1 MKKEEKAKIVLPSLI
16 SLPEIKE
23 EISVGKFKRSGHL
36 ADQMLKYNN
45 PKEKGQLSLF
55 DSLSSTTKNAIENE
69 GIQISEIVEGIKLS
83 PSEQKVIDCLSK
95 LLHQKSQTTNPK
107 LNDYYSGNQDY
118 EMVQYGDDK
127 NTVAPKLAFT
137 IYELTQEYKGG
148 EHVGG
153 KDLKNVVSI
162 LQELDTKRF
171 LVSYIETTKTKDGGR
186 IEKKIEDFK
195 KLIHILNISKTTF
208 DKKDVEIEKKEETI
222 VLLSP
227 IFIRQ
232 IDSKFI
238 LYPNDINKRTIIA
251 YGSHTISEITFRLRD
266 YLIRELSSKR
276 YAPEIGLNKLYF
288 LLAEKWMKEN
298 RKKKVIEF
306 TNKAIETAKK
316 LGLLVNF
323 EIKTASN
330 GDSKIVFELN
340 PDWE

>member
-1 MKKEEKAKIVLPSLI
+1 MKKDDKIKIVPPII
-16 SLPEIKE
+16 SLPEIIE
-23 EISVGKFKRSGHL
+23 DNSVGKYKRSGHL
-36 ADQMLKYNN
+36 TDQMLKYDY
-45 PKEKGQLSLF
+45 PKETKQLSLF
-55 DSLSSTTKNAIENE
+55 DELSSTTINAIESE

-95 LLHQKSQTTNPK
+95 LLHHKSQNSNP
-107 LNDYYSGNQDY
+107 NINTYYSGNQDY
-118 EMVQYGDDK
+118 EMVQYGSDRA
-127 NTVAPKLAFT
+127 TIAPKLAFT

-148 EHVGG
+148 ERVGG

-195 KLIHILNISKTTF
+195 KLIHILKISETTY
-208 DKKDVEIEKKEETI
+208 DNKDVEISKQEETI
-222 VLLSP
+222 ILLSP

-266 YLIRELSSKR
+266 YLMRELSSKR
-276 YAPEIGLNKLYF
+276 YNPEIGLNKLYF

-298 RKKKVIEF
+298 RKKKVAEY
-306 TNKAIETAKK
+306 TDKAIETVKK
-316 LGLLVNF
+316 LGLLESF
-323 EIKTASN
+323 ELKKASN
-330 GDSKIVFELN
+330 GEQKMVFKLN
-340 PDWE
+340 AGWE

>member
-1 MKKEEKAKIVLPSLI
+1 
-16 SLPEIKE
+16 
-23 EISVGKFKRSGHL
+23 
-36 ADQMLKYNN
+36 
-45 PKEKGQLSLF
+45 LF
-55 DSLSSTTKNAIENE
+55 DSLNDSTKNAIVNE
-69 GIQISEIVEGIKLS
+69 GILVSEIVEGIKLS

-107 LNDYYSGNQDY
+107 QNDYYSGNQDY

-127 NTVAPKLAFT
+127 KAIAPKLAFT
-137 IYELTQEYKGG
+137 IYELTREYKGG

-153 KDLKNVVSI
+153 KDIKNVSSI

-195 KLIHILNISKTTF
+195 KLIHILNISKTTY
-208 DKKDVEIEKKEETI
+208 DKKNIEIDKKEDTI

-251 YGSHTISEITFRLRD
+251 YGSHTISEITLRLRD

-276 YAPEIGLNKLYF
+276 YNPEINLNKLYF

-298 RKKKVIEF
+298 RKKKVSEF
-306 TNKAIETAKK
+306 TNKAIETVKK
-316 LGLLVNF
+316 LGLLLNH
-323 EIKTASN
+323 EIKTGAT
-330 GDSKIVFELN
+330 GEAKVVFKLN
-340 PDWE
+340 KDWE

>member
-1 MKKEEKAKIVLPSLI
+1 
-16 SLPEIKE
+16 
-23 EISVGKFKRSGHL
+23 
-36 ADQMLKYNN
+36 
-45 PKEKGQLSLF
+45 
-55 DSLSSTTKNAIENE
+55 
-69 GIQISEIVEGIKLS
+69 
-83 PSEQKVIDCLSK
+83 
-95 LLHQKSQTTNPK
+95 
-107 LNDYYSGNQDY
+107 
-118 EMVQYGDDK
+118 
-127 NTVAPKLAFT
+127 
-137 IYELTQEYKGG
+137 
-148 EHVGG
+148 VGG

-195 KLIHILNISKTTF
+195 KLIHILNISQTTF
-208 DKKDVEIEKKEETI
+208 DKKDIEIEKKEETI
-222 VLLSP
+222 ILLSP

-306 TNKAIETAKK
+306 TNKAIETCKK
-316 LGLLVNF
+316 LGLLINF

-330 GDSKIVFELN
+330 GDSKIVFQLN